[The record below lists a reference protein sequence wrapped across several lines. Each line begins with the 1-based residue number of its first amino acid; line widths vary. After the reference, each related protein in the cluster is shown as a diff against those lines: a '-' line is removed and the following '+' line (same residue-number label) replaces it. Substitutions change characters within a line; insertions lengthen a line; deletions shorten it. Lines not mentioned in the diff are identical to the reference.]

1 MFSIQQIRAK
11 ARQKLAETPGAY
23 LIALIPVII
32 GVVIQ
37 TMNYAQSNNLA
48 LQLLN
53 SPTLDTSY
61 LVNSTAFPIVYG
73 ILADLMGL
81 SISLAL
87 FQVIYHYRDSV
98 SFKDAFSLF
107 NHGRFGSILA
117 TYLLKAL
124 FLFLWGLIAMIGFS
138 IMFGGAIMSTVATLL
153 NQATEDI
160 MVVAGVMILVGLL
173 IGIAGIALLLPQFY
187 AYFLVE
193 PLLFDQ
199 LAQDTYTGP
208 LAVIKESRRLMKGY
222 KMNGFVL
229 SLSFIGWTILTAL
242 TFGIVGIYMIP
253 YYRTSHIYFYQ
264 AVLEDR
270 AMKEN
275 FFNANQNAYR

>member
-37 TMNYAQSNNLA
+37 TMNYAQSNTLA

-53 SPTLDTSY
+53 SPTPASY

-98 SFKDAFSLF
+98 SFKDAFTMF

-117 TYLLKAL
+117 TYLLKTL

-138 IMFGGAIMSTVATLL
+138 IMVGGVMMSAIATLL

-173 IGIAGIALLLPQFY
+173 IGIAGVALFLPQFY

-193 PLLFDQ
+193 PLLFEQ

-208 LAVIKESRRLMKGY
+208 FAVIKESRRLMKGY
-222 KMNGFVL
+222 KMKGFVL
-229 SLSFIGWTILTAL
+229 SLSFIGWAILTAL

-275 FFNANQNAYR
+275 FFKGVIP

>member
-1 MFSIQQIRAK
+1 MFSIQQLRAK

-53 SPTLDTSY
+53 NPTPDTSY
-61 LVNSTAFPIVYG
+61 LINSTAFPLVYG
-73 ILADLMGL
+73 ILSDLMGL
-81 SISLAL
+81 SISFAL
-87 FQVIYHYRDSV
+87 FQAIYHYRENV

-107 NHGRFGSILA
+107 NHGRFGSIFA
-117 TYLLKAL
+117 TYLLKEF
-124 FLFLWGLIAMIGFS
+124 FLFLWALLAIVGFS
-138 IMFGGAIMSTVATLL
+138 IMLGGGMMSAVATLL

-160 MVVAGVMILVGLL
+160 MVIAGVMILVGLL
-173 IGIAGIALLLPQFY
+173 LGIAGIALLLPQYF

-193 PLLFDQ
+193 PLLFEQ
-199 LAQDTYTGP
+199 LANDTYTGP
-208 LAVIKESRRLMKGY
+208 FAVIKESRRLMKGY
-222 KMNGFVL
+222 KMKGFVL
-229 SLSFIGWTILTAL
+229 DLSFIGWHILTMIS
-242 TFGIVGIYMIP
+242 FGIVGIYVIP
-253 YYRTSHIYFYQ
+253 YYRASHIYFYQ

-270 AMKEN
+270 AMREK
-275 FFNANQNAYR
+275 FFQGMMQS

>member
-37 TMNYAQSNNLA
+37 TMNYAQSNTLA

-53 SPTLDTSY
+53 SPTANTSY

-98 SFKDAFSLF
+98 SFKDAFTMF

-117 TYLLKAL
+117 TYLLKTL

-138 IMFGGAIMSTVATLL
+138 IIIGGI
-153 NQATEDI
+153 
-160 MVVAGVMILVGLL
+160 VMIAILSISYQQIPENLLMLAGTLVFIGFLVG
-173 IGIAGIALLLPQFY
+173 IVGAALFLPQFY

-193 PLLFDQ
+193 PLLFEQ
-199 LAQDTYTGP
+199 LANDTYAGP
-208 LAVIKESRRLMKGY
+208 FAVIKESRRLMKGY
-222 KMNGFVL
+222 KMKGFAL
-229 SLSFIGWTILTAL
+229 SLSFIGWAILTAL

-253 YYRTSHIYFYQ
+253 YYRASHIYFYQ

-270 AMKEN
+270 AMKEK
-275 FFNANQNAYR
+275 FFQGMMQS